1 MPQLPRRHQR
11 IEDESS
17 SSQNSDI
24 NINSNSNNNRLLR
37 EAEDVS
43 DSIIRQE
50 ETQDEEAISQQLPS
64 SSPPPASSPASGV
77 HRIRKRNIRLILTYT
92 WIIFAGRSIWNQ
104 NVLATFCF
112 LLSGKDPKL
121 VGYLTAAMGIC
132 QLLVSFPVGYLA
144 DKYRRDHLL
153 KLASCIGMVA
163 AGTTLKVLFWN
174 GHQHQPTYSALMF
187 SLCIWGCFWGIAN
200 TCLTAVFADS
210 IENGERSKYFTK
222 RSILIN
228 LGNLSGPTV
237 ALTMFL
243 ILGNEWTLMDC
254 AYVMGTGQIICLP
267 AMVLLCFLKDPQ
279 WQEQQ
284 ESRPED
290 CDDMVETSR
299 QEEDSLRTP
308 LLSDLEEE
316 ADDERSIQANGRQGT
331 STPPETRPHRDE
343 TYNASKLA
351 SMLSYLCG
359 GCCLHSDGGPP
370 KRIIPSLVASA
381 DVLSGLASGMSIRY
395 FAIFLYDN
403 LHLKPV
409 HVQLLYIIA
418 PLLQACLAKL
428 GQVLA
433 KSYGRCKVTVA
444 FKWIGVSFMMAM
456 VTVTKLS
463 QERIENGDKLV
474 IAMICTLM
482 VIRTGFMNATSALTK
497 SVLMDYVPN
506 DERAKWS
513 ALESFN
519 MFSWSGSAA
528 LGGILVDYHGILFNF
543 CITASL
549 QFVATWPH
557 LLLARAAVL
566 RTNENENNTHNHP
579 ERSQIE
585 VDRSSDRSNTDG
597 RDRRDAIA

>member
-1 MPQLPRRHQR
+1 M
-11 IEDESS
+11 EESS
-17 SSQNSDI
+17 SSQDDSLES
-24 NINSNSNNNRLLR
+24 NINTLTRQ
-37 EAEDVS
+37 AED
-43 DSIIRQE
+43 DTIQE
-50 ETQDEEAISQQLPS
+50 EPSSPTTEATSQQVPS
-64 SSPPPASSPASGV
+64 SASSPSTAV
-77 HRIRKRNIRLILTYT
+77 DCIRKRNIRLILTYT
-92 WIIFAGRSIWNQ
+92 WFVFAGRSIWNQ

-112 LLSGKDPKL
+112 LLCGKDPKS

-144 DKYRRDHLL
+144 DKYRRDYLL
-153 KLASCIGMVA
+153 KLASCMGMVA

-174 GHQHQPTYSALMF
+174 GNHHHQPTYSGLILALC
-187 SLCIWGCFWGIAN
+187 LWGCFWGITN
-200 TCLTAVFADS
+200 TCLSAVFADS
-210 IENGERSKYFTK
+210 IENGERSKYFTQ

-254 AYVMGTGQIICLP
+254 AYVMGTGQLICFP

-279 WQEQQ
+279 WHEQQ
-284 ESRPED
+284 QEESHDGD
-290 CDDMVETSR
+290 CDIIDVAVN
-299 QEEDSLRTP
+299 QESSLRTP
-308 LLSDLEEE
+308 LLSE
-316 ADDERSIQANGRQGT
+316 ADVAEGDNGESSVQARSGRQAT
-331 STPPETRPHRDE
+331 NSTRPETRRPHRDE
-343 TYNASKLA
+343 TYDASKLA
-351 SMLSYLCG
+351 NMLGCLC
-359 GCCLHSDGGPP
+359 CCCRLHSSDEPP

-409 HVQLLYIIA
+409 HVQVLYMIA

-444 FKWIGVSFMMAM
+444 FKWIGVFFMLAM
-456 VTVTKLS
+456 VTMTKFS
-463 QERIENGDKLV
+463 KQRIDHGDKLV
-474 IAMICTLM
+474 IAIICTLL
-482 VIRTGFMNATSALTK
+482 VIRTAFMNATSALTK
-497 SVLMDYVPN
+497 SVLMDHVPN
-506 DERAKWS
+506 NERAKWS

-557 LLLARAAVL
+557 LLLARAAVP
-566 RTNENENNTHNHP
+566 RTNDNENGDENGN
-579 ERSQIE
+579 SQANLTQT
-585 VDRSSDRSNTDG
+585 DRICDRSNTDG
-597 RDRRDAIA
+597 RHRIDTSVYNKCNIIPDHR